1 METLNPS
8 ETVETKKKWVFSI
21 LLALCCQKSKE
32 YATRKPVAK
41 KSVLDPSDT
50 VETQPLAEVS
60 SRLPDTCRATRRE
73 QFSVEKIIKLDKKK
87 CEKYEMKI

>member
-1 METLNPS
+1 MS
-8 ETVETKKKWVFSI
+8 EVLEWRLLI
-21 LLALCCQKSKE
+21 LLKLWKPKKMALCCQKSKE
-32 YATRKPVAK
+32 YATRKTVAK

-73 QFSVEKIIKLDKKK
+73 QFSVEKIIKLDKK
-87 CEKYEMKI
+87 M